1 MTMISSYLT
10 GITIGTLLGCLF
22 TLLLRPRTLVSVSA
36 PQFELGPP
44 EEAVLMSDTD
54 ATVSTDINYAT
65 AEEWLEG
72 IHVASD
78 SIEHARNRLSHLR
91 NVGEVQ
97 IGFEHESGPNASHQS
112 KNESDDW
119 LEGLRKTHEKVSE
132 DLAQPNTQL
141 PLIFRGNLSESSPSS
156 GRETKS

>member
-1 MTMISSYLT
+1 MISSYLT
-10 GITIGTLLGCLF
+10 GITIGTLLGCLL
-22 TLLLRPRTLVSVSA
+22 TLLLRPRKLVSVSA
-36 PQFELGPP
+36 AQFELGPP
-44 EEAVLMSDTD
+44 EEAVLMSDSD
-54 ATVSTDINYAT
+54 ASVSLDINYAS
-65 AEEWLEG
+65 AEEWLEE
-72 IHVASD
+72 IHVDSG

-112 KNESDDW
+112 KNETDDW

-141 PLIFRGNLSESSPSS
+141 PLIFKGNLSESSPSLGS
-156 GRETKS
+156 DAKS